1 MNQLDM
7 FPETIRL
14 QCIDPAQNKRR
25 FYVMA
30 VQPTLFGEWE
40 LMREWGR
47 IGRAG
52 RVRHDAFRSAGEAL
66 DAMAKLAK
74 QKGQRGYRT
83 H

>member
-1 MNQLDM
+1 MSQLDM

-14 QCIDPAQNKRR
+14 QCIDPVQNKRR

-52 RVRHDAFRSAGEAL
+52 RVRHDVYTDAGRAL
-66 DAMAKLAK
+66 DALSALAK
-74 QKGQRGYRT
+74 QKARRGYQ
-83 H
+83 

>member
-14 QCIDPAQNKRR
+14 QCIDPVRNKRR

-52 RVRHDAFRSAGEAL
+52 RVRHDVYPDPGRAL
-66 DAMAKLAK
+66 DALSALAK
-74 QKGQRGYRT
+74 QKTRRGYQ
-83 H
+83 